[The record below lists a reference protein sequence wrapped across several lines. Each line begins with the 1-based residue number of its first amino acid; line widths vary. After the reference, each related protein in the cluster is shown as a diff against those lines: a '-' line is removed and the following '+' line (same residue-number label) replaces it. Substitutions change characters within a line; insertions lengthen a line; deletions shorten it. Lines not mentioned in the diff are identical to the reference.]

1 MRRSLF
7 LASRTDGRTDNFG
20 SIRSHGTVDQW
31 NMALTTENIALL
43 SRLLSAATLRHDVIA
58 QNVAN
63 VNTPG
68 FQTLEVSFEDALQE
82 AMAAGREG
90 NAEAVLPQVIL
101 GAGGMERADGN
112 NVDVDLEIA
121 RLQKNSLY
129 FKVYTQLLAGELAQF
144 RSAIA
149 GR

>member
-1 MRRSLF
+1 M
-7 LASRTDGRTDNFG
+7 T
-20 SIRSHGTVDQW
+20 IH
-31 NMALTTENIALL
+31 TESMDLL
-43 SRLLSAATLRHDVIA
+43 SRLLSVATLRHDVIA

-68 FQTLEVSFEDALQE
+68 YQTLEVSFEEAFQE
-82 AMAAGREG
+82 AMKNGADASQPAA
-90 NAEAVLPQVIL
+90 APQVVL
-101 GAGGMERADGN
+101 GNGGIERADGN
-112 NVDVDLEIA
+112 NVDVDLEIS

-144 RSAIA
+144 RSAIS